1 MELSQEQIEKFKIQI
16 IKQIESSFPEEKKN
30 SAIEKVNSM
39 NKEEF
44 IEFLKKN
51 KLLGSD
57 KDIESLDYA
66 DKEETPFRMIVDE
79 KILSYKIDENK
90 EAIAVLEI
98 NPVSKG
104 HTIIIPKKPVYDSKK
119 IPKEVLSLANS
130 VSKRIKTKLN
140 PKEVSVS
147 TSNVLGETI
156 MNVLPIYSGESLSSP
171 RKQAP
176 KEELE
181 QLMPILEKKSAAKR
195 EKKAKT
201 TKIEDTKMIIP
212 RRIP

>member
-57 KDIESLDYA
+57 KDIESSDYA

-156 MNVLPIYSGESLSSP
+156 MNVLPIYSSIFIFVSEN
-171 RKQAP
+171 
-176 KEELE
+176 
-181 QLMPILEKKSAAKR
+181 
-195 EKKAKT
+195 
-201 TKIEDTKMIIP
+201 
-212 RRIP
+212 

>member
-1 MELSQEQIEKFKIQI
+1 
-16 IKQIESSFPEEKKN
+16 
-30 SAIEKVNSM
+30 
-39 NKEEF
+39 
-44 IEFLKKN
+44 
-51 KLLGSD
+51 
-57 KDIESLDYA
+57 
-66 DKEETPFRMIVDE
+66 MIVDE